1 VVKKISI
8 RNIFKKSKSDTG
20 KSKRSRILIILL
32 IFIVAAGAIYLWGY
46 PLLFPDISVKPL
58 VTPVTVTT
66 PAPTIVMPKVE
77 VKPVVP
83 VVKEKTEFEIEIEK
97 REQGYEN
104 KIFVYEP
111 YEAPSTRNPF
121 QKVRTPTFTEE
132 IVKKEEGEE
141 EKILRFPK
149 PELPPGTKLSGII
162 DSKDKKIA
170 IIEMSGETYIANLY
184 DILLERCIVKDIK
197 KDEVIIDINGY
208 LFSLKIGGED
218 LSDEL

>member
-1 VVKKISI
+1 MRKISI
-8 RNIFKKSKSDTG
+8 GNLFKKSESDTG
-20 KSKRSRILIILL
+20 KSKKSRILIILL
-32 IFIVAAGAIYLWGY
+32 IFIVAAGVFYWGY
-46 PLLFPDISVKPL
+46 PLLFPDISVKPP

-66 PAPTIVMPKVE
+66 PAPTKVTPKIE
-77 VKPVVP
+77 AEPA
-83 VVKEKTEFEIEIEK
+83 VKEKTEFEIEMEK
-97 REQGYEN
+97 REQGYKN

-111 YEAPSTRNPF
+111 YEPPSNRNPF

-141 EKILRFPK
+141 EKVLRFPK

-184 DILLERCIVKDIK
+184 DIISEKYIVKEIK
-197 KDEVIIDINGY
+197 KDEVIIDFNGY
-208 LFSLKIGGED
+208 FFSLKIGGED
-218 LSDEL
+218 SSDGL